1 MSQFR
6 VENCNQISY
15 IAYNRGIAGG
25 YRNPPHSNHGYY
37 SVVLHHFYIII
48 PLVEVNIAK
57 YLPSCYTLK
66 EETYPGRILRRK
78 KKCCCREKRT
88 GTFQNVHRKTILAQ
102 NHRY

>member
-66 EETYPGRILRRK
+66 EETHIQGGFLEGK
-78 KKCCCREKRT
+78 KNVVAEKKEL
-88 GTFQNVHRKTILAQ
+88 GHSKMFIGKQ
-102 NHRY
+102 Y